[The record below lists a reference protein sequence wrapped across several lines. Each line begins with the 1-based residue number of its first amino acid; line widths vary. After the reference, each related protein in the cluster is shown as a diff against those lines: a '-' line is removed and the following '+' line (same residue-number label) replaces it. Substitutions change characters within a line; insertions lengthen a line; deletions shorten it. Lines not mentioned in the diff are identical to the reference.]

1 MVIVVD
7 DETGLIANA
16 RRSGMGN
23 HRSPLLR
30 GGSAKIPNLAEKKGP
45 PNFIDLAGHLRQIWR
60 PPDFISKKT
69 RFGSRLERRIS
80 PKKKKK

>member
-1 MVIVVD
+1 MIFVNYVGNRHGNAMVF
-7 DETGLIANA
+7 
-16 RRSGMGN
+16 RRGV
-23 HRSPLLR
+23 
-30 GGSAKIPNLAEKKGP
+30 SAKIPNLAEKKGP

-60 PPDFISKKT
+60 PPDFFSKKT